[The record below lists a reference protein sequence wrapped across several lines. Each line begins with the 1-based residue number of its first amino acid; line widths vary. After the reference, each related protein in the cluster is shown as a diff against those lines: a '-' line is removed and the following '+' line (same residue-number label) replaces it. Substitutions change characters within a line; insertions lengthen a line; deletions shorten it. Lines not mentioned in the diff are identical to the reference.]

1 MRWVAMVVI
10 CVLCVQ
16 CCLVA
21 QEVGQAP
28 ADGVAKPWESE
39 GSRAG
44 EEITGP
50 DGGTY
55 VWVPAGEFM
64 MGATDGDPSERPV
77 HRVRITRGF
86 WLGKCEVTNAQYKR
100 FCKATGREFP
110 KGSNQGD
117 DHPVVDA
124 SWDDAKAYCAHYGLR
139 LPTEAEWE
147 YAARGTKAT
156 TYPWGDEWDSAK
168 CCNGD
173 NRGPGGRTHA
183 VGSFPAGASWC
194 GALDLAGSVCEWC
207 ADWFAGDYYPESP
220 ASDPPGP
227 ESGAPGALWVVRG
240 GSWLVNGPAW
250 FRCALRFSVPE
261 FRYNDIGFRCARG
274 PMG

>member
-86 WLGKCEVTNAQYKR
+86 WIRKCEVTNAQYAA
-100 FCKATGREFP
+100 FCNAVGHAMPR
-110 KGSNQGD
+110 GSYQAAN
-117 DHPVVDA
+117 HPVVFVSWEDA
-124 SWDDAKAYCAHYGLR
+124 TAYCQHFGTT
-139 LPTEAEWE
+139 LPTEAQWE
-147 YAARGTKAT
+147 YAARGPESRR
-156 TYPWGDEWDSAK
+156 YPWGDTWDPTRCCHYGAK
-168 CCNGD
+168 
-173 NRGPGGRTHA
+173 GPGGWSQPA
-183 VGSFPAGASWC
+183 GSFLTGASWC
-194 GALDLAGSVCEWC
+194 GALDMAGNVYEWC
-207 ADWFAGDYYPESP
+207 ADFFDPSYYRTSP
-220 ASDPPGP
+220 TDDPPGP
-227 ESGAPGALWVVRG
+227 PEGTRRAVRG
-240 GSWLVNGPAW
+240 GAW
-250 FRCALRFSVPE
+250 TSDDYHCRCAVRSSDMPTQTVS
-261 FRYNDIGFRCARG
+261 YIGFRCIVV
-274 PMG
+274 P